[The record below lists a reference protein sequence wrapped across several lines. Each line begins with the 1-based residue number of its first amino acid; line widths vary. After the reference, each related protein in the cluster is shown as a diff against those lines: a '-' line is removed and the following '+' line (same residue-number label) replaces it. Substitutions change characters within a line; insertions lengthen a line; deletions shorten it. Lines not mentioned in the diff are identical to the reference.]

1 MRVQSDRSRSSASAA
16 QPPGEA
22 VGDVLGGKGLPL
34 RLGVLTERVTP
45 ELVDEVIEVTGARE
59 ARRRMLPARAVLYFV
74 LGLALFSAADSVG
87 PPGYRSVLRS
97 LTTELRELRALVL
110 PTSSALTKARQRLGA
125 KPLQLLF
132 ERTRGVLAGAG
143 EPGAFAFGLRLVSWD
158 ATKLDVA
165 DTAANEAA
173 FGRPARGSYPQLQ
186 LLTLLECGT
195 RAVLDAAFD
204 GVARTSE
211 HALARRVLATLD
223 AGMLVLADR
232 NFPGHDLWALAS
244 ATGAHLAWRIKKN
257 LIFDP
262 VTGLADGSYLSVMPT
277 PVEAVRRGKARHAG
291 RELTE
296 PLHGITVR
304 IIAYTVTTRA
314 ADGTTRTEPF
324 RLVTTLL
331 DPDVA
336 PAAELAAAYHQ
347 RWESENGYGEFKTRL
362 RGAEV
367 ILRSKSPDLIDQE
380 LFAFLIVDQAL
391 TALRTQAARRAGVD
405 PDRVSFTVTVRVVRE
420 RVASTA
426 ALQPVTLARAHA
438 HTLTDLLAELL
449 PPRRQ
454 RRYER
459 IKKPAT
465 NHFRAKKPSHTRPP
479 AKVTHTITV
488 LTPTT

>member
-1 MRVQSDRSRSSASAA
+1 MSWGERVCRC
-16 QPPGEA
+16 GW
-22 VGDVLGGKGLPL
+22 G
-34 RLGVLTERVTP
+34 LTERVTP

-204 GVARTSE
+204 GSPAPPNTPW
-211 HALARRVLATLD
+211 LGGCWPPWT
-223 AGMLVLADR
+223 GMLVLADR

-304 IIAYTVTTRA
+304 IIAYTVTTRV